1 MPILINELVTT
12 VPDNPVPQMQ
22 ANPMQDRVPV
32 TQPEYEVI
40 KTLDL
45 LEERRQRLEFD

>member
-12 VPDNPVPQMQ
+12 VPDAPVPQAQ
-22 ANPMQDRVPV
+22 ANPPQDRVPV
-32 TQPEYEVI
+32 TQPEYEVV
-40 KTLDL
+40 KMLAL